1 MKSYVKIYGPP
12 MGKAIAVLRKVAIE
26 TPEVCIMDTG
36 IAAALDV
43 TSSATGSMSGAGSLD
58 TMEGIQTFFGGSGT
72 ISEERC
78 ETIIS
83 KSGETLGDY
92 DFFFEWFQ
100 KPTVSMVEDLISKID
115 ESLADVG
122 VRYTLTTK

>member
-12 MGKAIAVLRKVAIE
+12 LGAAINKLRKVAIE

-36 IAAALDV
+36 IAAAMDIPA
-43 TSSATGSMSGAGSLD
+43 SSSVGMSGGATLD
-58 TMEGIQTFFGGSGT
+58 SMEGIQTFFGGAGS

-78 ETIIS
+78 GTIIS
-83 KSGETLGDY
+83 KSKGSLGKY
-92 DFFFEWFQ
+92 DFVYEWFQ
-100 KPTVSMVEDLISKID
+100 KPTVSQVEDLITKID
-115 ESLADVG
+115 EALTEVG

>member
-12 MGKAIAVLRKVAIE
+12 MGKAIEALRKVALDM
-26 TPEVCIMDTG
+26 PEVCIMDPG

-43 TSSATGSMSGAGSLD
+43 PAAGGMAVSGGATLD
-58 TMEGIQTFFGGSGT
+58 SMEGIQTFFGGAAA

-78 ETIIS
+78 GTILS
-83 KSGETLGDY
+83 KGSESLGEY

-100 KPTVSMVEDLISKID
+100 KPSVSQVEDLMGKID
-115 ESLADVG
+115 DALEDTG

>member
-12 MGKAIAVLRKVAIE
+12 MGKAIAALRKVAID

-36 IAAALDV
+36 LAAALDLP
-43 TSSATGSMSGAGSLD
+43 GAGGVSGGALLD
-58 TMEGIQTFFGGSGT
+58 SVDGIQTFFGGAEF

-78 ETIIS
+78 DTIIS
-83 KSGETLGDY
+83 KSGESLGKF
-92 DFFFEWFQ
+92 DFYYEWFQ
-100 KPTVSMVEDLISKID
+100 KPTVAQIEYLISKID
-115 ESLADVG
+115 EALADVG